1 MSFKL
6 KSLFPSSSMH
16 VLAAMEVLMTSVLYH
31 FQACMERC
39 SVVRSCVLDGNLNLT
54 KPCKFSIKLVK
65 VKANVDKSQTGY
77 KGTSGNCQISSFNKG
92 NSETD
97 NLEENKF

>member
-1 MSFKL
+1 
-6 KSLFPSSSMH
+6 MH
-16 VLAAMEVLMTSVLYH
+16 VLAAMVLMTSVLYH

-39 SVVRSCVLDGNLNLT
+39 SVVRSCVLDGNLNLA
-54 KPCKFSIKLVK
+54 KPYKFGIKLVK

>member
-1 MSFKL
+1 
-6 KSLFPSSSMH
+6 MH
-16 VLAAMEVLMTSVLYH
+16 VLAAMVLMTSVLYH

-39 SVVRSCVLDGNLNLT
+39 SVVRSCVLNGNLA

-97 NLEENKF
+97 NPEENKF